1 MTESGNRP
9 VLRVGDADRE
19 HAVATLR
26 HAVVEGRLTLE
37 EFGDRVGAAY
47 EARTEP
53 ELARLVED
61 LPARTAV
68 TGPPVLEQKA
78 LFSHLVR
85 NGPLRLPA
93 RTAFRS
99 LFGTIDL
106 DLRQATLES
115 PEIDIEIHNLF
126 GTVTVLVPEGTDVQ
140 VEGGTGLFATLRL
153 DTTTSVPTAGGPV
166 IRIRASG
173 IGGTLNVRTREP
185 KRLVQRLLG
194 SVAS

>member
-1 MTESGNRP
+1 MTEPESQP
-9 VLRVGDADRE
+9 VLRVGDAERE
-19 HAVATLR
+19 RAVATLR

-47 EARTEP
+47 ESRTEL

-61 LPARTAV
+61 LPARAASLGT
-68 TGPPVLEQKA
+68 PVPEQKA

-93 RTAFRS
+93 RSAFRS

-106 DLRQATLES
+106 DLRQATLEA
-115 PEIDIEIHNLF
+115 PEVEIGIHNVF
-126 GTVTVLVPEGTDVQ
+126 GTVTILVPEGTDV
-140 VEGGTGLFATLRL
+140 VVDGGTGLFASLRL

-166 IRIRASG
+166 IRIHAGG
-173 IGGTLNVRTREP
+173 IGGTLHVRTREP
-185 KRLVQRLLG
+185 KRLAHRLLG
-194 SVAS
+194 SALS

>member
-1 MTESGNRP
+1 MSEPENLP
-9 VLRVGDADRE
+9 VVRAGDADRE
-19 HAVATLR
+19 RAVATLR

-37 EFGDRVGAAY
+37 EFGDRIGAAY
-47 EARTEP
+47 ESRTEL

-61 LPARTAV
+61 LPARAAGAGT
-68 TGPPVLEQKA
+68 PVVEQKA

-93 RTAFRS
+93 HTAFRS

-106 DLRQATLES
+106 DLRQATLEA
-115 PEIDIEIHNLF
+115 PEVDIAVHNIF

-140 VEGGTGLFATLRL
+140 VEGGTGLFASLRL
-153 DTTTSVPTAGGPV
+153 DTTTSVPAAGGPV
-166 IRIRASG
+166 VRIHATG

-194 SVAS
+194 PAT

>member
-1 MTESGNRP
+1 MTEPDSTP
-9 VLRVGDADRE
+9 VLRAGDADRE
-19 HAVATLR
+19 RAVATLR

-47 EARTEP
+47 ESRTEL
-53 ELARLVED
+53 ELARLVDD
-61 LPARTAV
+61 LPARTVA
-68 TGPPVLEQKA
+68 TGAPVVEHRA

-106 DLRQATLES
+106 DLRQATLEA
-115 PEIDIEIHNLF
+115 PEVEIAVHNIF
-126 GTVTVLVPEGTDVQ
+126 GTVTVLVPEGTDV
-140 VEGGTGLFATLRL
+140 VVDGGTGLFASLRL

-166 IRIRASG
+166 VRIAATG

-194 SVAS
+194 SAP

>member
-1 MTESGNRP
+1 VTEPENRP
-9 VLRVGDADRE
+9 VLRAADADRE
-19 HAVATLR
+19 QAVATLR

-47 EARTEP
+47 ESRTEL

-61 LPARTAV
+61 LPARTAGGG
-68 TGPPVLEQKA
+68 TPVVEQKA

-106 DLRQATLES
+106 DLRQATLEAS
-115 PEIDIEIHNLF
+115 EVEIAVHNVF

-140 VEGGTGLFATLRL
+140 VEGGTGLFASLRL

-166 IRIRASG
+166 IHIRATR
-173 IGGTLNVRTREP
+173 IAGTLNVRTREP

-194 SVAS
+194 AEG